1 MKSRTRM
8 LLATLA
14 LLALTVMVQARIA
27 APLPIPQRLAQ
38 ADCVVVGKVVSIE
51 DKTVS
56 APVSRDEPEKA
67 EFKIA
72 LVKIDEG
79 LFGAKGLTHVR
90 VGFLPRNV
98 QVGRSRFEHMNYAV
112 GQEACFILRKH
123 SADPSFFV
131 APAYYLVIP
140 KGDKTYVNFDEDVKR
155 IRQCTQA
162 LEAPDAALKSKEAGD
177 RFLAAALL
185 IGRYRNPELG
195 TKTEP
200 IVAEQSQLI
209 LAALAGAD
217 WTQRDPQTQLTPH
230 QVFAMLNL
238 QAADGWNP
246 PVFKDVLKEF
256 PVAAQKWL
264 KDHPDYRIQRYV
276 PDSAPKK

>member
-1 MKSRTRM
+1 MKPRTV
-8 LLATLA
+8 LASVGVWSLA
-14 LLALTVMVQARIA
+14 LVCTVQARIA
-27 APLPIPQRLAQ
+27 APMPLPLRLAN

-51 DKTVS
+51 DKTVA
-56 APVSRDEPEKA
+56 APLERGGDQKVEY
-67 EFKIA
+67 KIA

-90 VGFLPRNV
+90 VGFLPGNA
-98 QVGRSRFEHMNYAV
+98 QVGRSRFEHMYHAV
-112 GQEACFILRKH
+112 GQEACFILTKH
-123 SADPSFFV
+123 FADPSFLV
-131 APAYYLVIP
+131 APAYSLVIP
-140 KGDKTYVNFDEDVKR
+140 KGDKAGTNFDEEMKR
-155 IRQCTQA
+155 VRRCTQV
-162 LEAPDAALKSKEAGD
+162 LNDPDAALKAPTAGD

-185 IGRYRNPELG
+185 IARYRNADRG
-195 TKTEP
+195 TKTEAIP
-200 IVAEQSQLI
+200 AEQSKRI
-209 LAALAGAD
+209 LAALAEAD

-264 KDHPDYRIQRYV
+264 KDHPDFRIQRYL
-276 PDSAPKK
+276 PDAAQR

>member
-1 MKSRTRM
+1 M
-8 LLATLA
+8 LSATFA
-14 LLALTVMVQARIA
+14 LLALAVLVQARIA
-27 APLPIPQRLAQ
+27 APMPIPQRLAQ

-56 APVSRDEPEKA
+56 ASVSRDEPEKA

-72 LVKIDEG
+72 LVRIDEG

-98 QVGRSRFEHMNYAV
+98 QIGRSRFEHMNHTV

-123 SADPSFFV
+123 STDPSFFV

-140 KGDKTYVNFDEDVKR
+140 KGDKTNPNYDEDVKR
-155 IRQCTQA
+155 IRRCAQA
-162 LEAPDAALKSKEAGD
+162 LEAPDAALKAKDASN

-185 IGRYRNPELG
+185 IGRYRNSEIG
-195 TKTEP
+195 AKTEP
-200 IVAEQSQLI
+200 IATEQSKLI
-209 LAALAGAD
+209 LGALAEAD

-264 KDHPDYRIQRYV
+264 KDHPGYRIQRFV